1 MTAGILGMSTPL
13 HPEISTEKAV
23 SYFKQ
28 VSETSNNIWEF
39 TQLETRRM
47 FCMSMSEM
55 LPFQVLV
62 VPRHRVQDSAWDYH
76 EKGRC
81 KIRMMKQY
89 LSDRHSNLYTFLY
102 SLPGIFFKDLLTCVH
117 FDSNFSAYTIAGI
130 FGAVSGKYC
139 DSQRPR
145 DLSY

>member
-1 MTAGILGMSTPL
+1 MSTPL
-13 HPEISTEKAV
+13 HPGISTEKAV

-39 TQLETRRM
+39 IQLETRRI
-47 FCMSMSEM
+47 FRMSEM

-62 VPRHRVQDSAWDYH
+62 VPIHCVQDTVWDSH

-81 KIRMMKQY
+81 KVRMMKQY
-89 LSDRHSNLYTFLY
+89 LSDRDSNLYIFLY
-102 SLPGIFFKDLLTCVH
+102 SLPGIFFKDLLTSVN
-117 FDSNFSAYTIAGI
+117 FDSNFSVYTIAGI
-130 FGAVSGKYC
+130 FGVVSGKYY
-139 DSQRPR
+139 DSQGPQ